1 MDKLSIEET
10 KEIWKQIEEEDFNSY
25 SVSNLGRIKNRRGKI
40 LKPQLICGYLYCI
53 LRRKNGKNTSRRINR
68 LVALAFCDGYKDG
81 YVANHIDHDRLNNRA
96 DNLEWCTQK
105 EEAPESVYL
114 ALNVFGDVIKDQWQ
128 FHRLRDDDIEYTR
141 TDAFIEKAAEWL
153 HIFMQ
158 THLVTEV
165 LTGKHCEKELIE
177 EFYKYMKGE

>member
-1 MDKLSIEET
+1 MKELSIEET

-25 SVSNLGRIKNRRGKI
+25 SVSNLGRIKNRKGKI

-105 EEAPESVYL
+105 ENTNTELFKKHLSEALLSSNKVRRKRVKQLSKDGKLIRVYPSL
-114 ALNVFGDVIKDQWQ
+114 A
-128 FHRLRDDDIEYTR
+128 
-141 TDAFIEKAAEWL
+141 KAAEDHKVKQPSL
-153 HIFMQ
+153 SACC
-158 THLVTEV
+158 L
-165 LTGKHCEKELIE
+165 GKTKTCNG
-177 EFYKYMKGE
+177 YKWEYENEND